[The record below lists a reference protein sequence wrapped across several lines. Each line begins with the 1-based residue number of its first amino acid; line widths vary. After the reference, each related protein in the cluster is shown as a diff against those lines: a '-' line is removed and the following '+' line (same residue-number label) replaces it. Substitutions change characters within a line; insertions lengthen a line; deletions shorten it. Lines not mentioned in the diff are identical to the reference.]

1 MTGVEAIK
9 SHILAAKAVSS
20 TLRTSLGPNGMD
32 KIMVSPDG
40 EITTTNDGATILDK
54 MDVQHNVAKVSFSF
68 ENFLSNFFSFSLS
81 SPNLKMMR
89 SAMELLASLS
99 LLALC
104 WSRLSL
110 FWTEESTP
118 FESLTVST
126 RRAPL
131 R

>member
-68 ENFLSNFFSFSLS
+68 KHSKLT
-81 SPNLKMMR
+81 PQ
-89 SAMELLASLS
+89 AS
-99 LLALC
+99 
-104 WSRLSL
+104 
-110 FWTEESTP
+110 
-118 FESLTVST
+118 
-126 RRAPL
+126 RRAL
-131 R
+131 QISR